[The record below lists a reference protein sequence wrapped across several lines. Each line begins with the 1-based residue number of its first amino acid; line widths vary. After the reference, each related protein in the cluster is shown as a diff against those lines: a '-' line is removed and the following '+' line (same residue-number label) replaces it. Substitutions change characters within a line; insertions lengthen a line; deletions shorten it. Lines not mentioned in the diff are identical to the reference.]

1 MSEGR
6 RNPAVRFLPV
16 FALALIGT
24 TPFAVFLFVMGLVV
38 AEYVIYPA
46 ASLATA
52 VIAGLFAGWAASGV
66 AEDGKRAD
74 LTRVAIWNLTLGVVP
89 AVGSVVLA
97 SAVARAVWLIGGVI
111 VFTSLTG
118 SILALIC
125 RTEDATVAS
134 DGSTT
139 VGWLLGAVVSVGVVI
154 FVASLFGLT
163 GA

>member
-6 RNPAVRFLPV
+6 RNPVVRFLPV
-16 FALALIGT
+16 FALTLIGT

-38 AEYVIYPA
+38 AEYVIYPT

-66 AEDGKRAD
+66 SEDGRRAD
-74 LTRVAIWNLTLGVVP
+74 LTRVVMLNLILGVVP
-89 AVGSVVLA
+89 AVGSVLL
-97 SAVARAVWLIGGVI
+97 SESVARAVWLIGGVI

-118 SILALIC
+118 SILALRC
-125 RTEDATVAS
+125 RTEDTTVAA

-139 VGWLLGAVVSVGVVI
+139 VGWLLGAVVGVGIVI
-154 FVASLFGLT
+154 FIASLFGMT